1 MLETITL
8 VGAIV
13 GLATGA
19 FTIWDRWARGRPL
32 VGLTATV
39 RTSGMPSDPCIR
51 IANPGP
57 TDLFI
62 QRVRALPRLYGV
74 AKDHSMRAKMAALE
88 SADVNVLLRS
98 GQEHD
103 LPIIDLRN
111 EEDKNVSRWVH
122 FVVYWRKTSSTWL
135 PQAAVVI
142 GTSTRAIEQI
152 GAAVAAQVGPGSI
165 TPEV

>member
-1 MLETITL
+1 MLETIKL

-19 FTIWDRWARGRPL
+19 FTVWDRWVRGRPL

-39 RTSGMPSDPCIR
+39 RTSRMPSDPCIR

-62 QRVRALPRLYGV
+62 QRVRALPRIYGV

-152 GAAVAAQVGPGSI
+152 GAAVAAQWDHVP
-165 TPEV
+165 

>member
-1 MLETITL
+1 MGSL
-8 VGAIV
+8 GAR
-13 GLATGA
+13 APPSGA
-19 FTIWDRWARGRPL
+19 DRDRQDIRNAF
-32 VGLTATV
+32 
-39 RTSGMPSDPCIR
+39 R

-62 QRVRALPRLYGV
+62 QRVRALPRIYGV

-152 GAAVAAQVGPGSI
+152 GAAVAAQWDQVP
-165 TPEV
+165 